1 MNERAVLVS
10 LRQVPKVT
18 DHKLH
23 VTGARCFGASSRDL
37 LAQVCGGDNLFSQ
50 GHSVIF
56 KEDQLEFIADNW
68 VIIDDLGDAADKLD
82 DLFRQ
87 VITRRG
93 LAAYHHGS
101 GDKWRGRVPF
111 YSIIQSDDVQ
121 AVQQLSLVFVYAF
134 HLST

>member
-1 MNERAVLVS
+1 MHNLS
-10 LRQVPKVT
+10 FIPLPKIT

-23 VTGARCFGASSRDL
+23 VTGARCLGASSRNL
-37 LAQVCGGDNLFSQ
+37 LAQVRGGDDLLGQ
-50 GHSVIF
+50 GHSVIL
-56 KEDQLEFIADNW
+56 KEDQLELVADDR
-68 VIIDDLGDAADKLD
+68 VVVDDLGDAADKLD

-101 GDKWRGRVPF
+101 GDKWRRRVPF

-121 AVQQLSLVFVYAF
+121 TVQQLSLVLVYAF
-134 HLST
+134 DLPT